1 MPLSNDTST
10 RTRKILF
17 DTKNKSTARGNVPE
31 ENQFLTIAAALPI
44 LPGAPVPPKLSK
56 RCYNSFSCTGTQF
69 EIENAEAEGC
79 NVVTLQW
86 TGETR
91 TIVASRTPAEREK
104 NPDRICLDRRGLT
117 TFPNVIGESKLRLMS
132 LQHNL
137 LTKIE
142 SSNLSQLT
150 KLVFLDLYDN
160 QIEKVCDFDFL
171 ENLRVLLLGK
181 NRIRKIEGLK
191 QLLKLEVLDLH
202 GNQIQQITGLENLSS
217 LKVLNLAGNNIKT
230 VGCNDFQ
237 GLFSLKELNL
247 RRNKL
252 KRLLGFD
259 ETPQL
264 QKLYLSNNDIHKI
277 EDMSSLAKALQI
289 KEITIDGNPVT
300 LNTDYISFLVSY
312 LPSLQLLST
321 MQISEQIRRTA
332 MAWRF
337 SKEQSNS
344 AFLDLSTQVCMSVR
358 REEVIS
364 NAKTNWEFL
373 RTKVSLDN
381 SNKVASNNA
390 GNNNINIL
398 LRTQS
403 SNKFNAINPKSLDKA
418 KIKGFGS
425 LTSINENMEA
435 RKIHIKKRSNSSE
448 NLFKLEDT
456 SKSYLLEFKLP
467 PILGSIVNNL
477 TSNRFDNR
485 LSKNNKENDRKMKVL
500 SEHIENVSDSESDS
514 SQSHGSLKSGLK
526 CHLFT
531 PTMYGSATD
540 YDKSIV
546 CNEFTIAK
554 DMSSITAANFYIND
568 NENHIYDKEALAATP
583 KNSLKCHDAVRNE
596 NTGLNNR
603 SFQNIKVFH
612 AQDGQNDYQSKSI
625 TSSSGYCSLSSKTN
639 SVDSCKSLLS
649 DSSVSSIIKN
659 AHKSHESDK
668 DHKSRIKSAQT
679 KKIVYYKSN
688 RAATARAK
696 FRALAP
702 SSPPLQQV
710 PPKEREQGGDY
721 LIEIVGRCLNIY
733 GQGAL
738 RFIDKTWDVS
748 KAQDVNVVKFN
759 YVQFNDV
766 TKILSKLKNRFPHA
780 EHFVFKETNIN
791 LLGQLNALA
800 EVQGLTSIE
809 IDAGNPIVSKDWKMY
824 AIFRLAHWGLAVIN
838 GKEITAEDVEL
849 ANQEYTGLIDIVMCS
864 LPDSLLQPLLQRL
877 HLEKVQKQSGEQITA
892 KQFLFNCDP
901 ALRSVVAKEALQWRK
916 GNVTQE
922 DLIWRHKG
930 KVHLLNLINLTINA
944 IRKLQILEKQWPCVL
959 YEIVSNT
966 LSDFSEMDIYMKR
979 CSKMLESDK

>member
-17 DTKNKSTARGNVPE
+17 DAKSESAIRGRVPE

-69 EIENAEAEGC
+69 EIEHAEAEGC
-79 NVVTLQW
+79 DAVTLQW
-86 TGETR
+86 TGDTR

-117 TFPNVIGESKLRLMS
+117 TFPTMIGESKLRLMS

-142 SSNLSQLT
+142 SSNFSQLT

-202 GNQIQQITGLENLSS
+202 GNQIQHITGLENLSS

-230 VGCNDFQ
+230 IGCNDFR
-237 GLFSLKELNL
+237 GLISLKELNL

-264 QKLYLSNNDIHKI
+264 QKLYLSNNDIYKI

-312 LPSLQLLST
+312 LPNLQLLST

-373 RTKVSLDN
+373 RSRTKVSLDN
-381 SNKVASNNA
+381 SNKVTSDNT
-390 GNNNINIL
+390 GNNINML

-403 SNKFNAINPKSLDKA
+403 LNKFNAINPKSLNKV

-425 LTSINENMEA
+425 LTSISENMEA
-435 RKIHIKKRSNSSE
+435 RKMHIKKRSSSSE

-456 SKSYLLEFKLP
+456 SKSYPLEFKLP
-467 PILGSIVNNL
+467 PILGSIVNSL
-477 TSNRFDNR
+477 TSDRFENK
-485 LSKNNKENDRKMKVL
+485 LPKNNKDNDRKMKVL
-500 SEHIENVSDSESDS
+500 GEQMENVSDSETDS
-514 SQSHGSLKSGLK
+514 SQSHESLKSGLK

-531 PTMYGSATD
+531 PNIYVSSIN
-540 YDKSIV
+540 YDKSAA
-546 CNEFTIAK
+546 CNEFTAGVVK
-554 DMSSITAANFYIND
+554 DVSSITVDNFYVKD
-568 NENHIYDKEALAATP
+568 NENHARDKEALATTQ
-583 KNSLKCHDAVRNE
+583 NSLKYHDAVINE
-596 NTGLNNR
+596 NKGLNNR
-603 SFQNIKVFH
+603 SFQNTKVFH
-612 AQDGQNDYQSKSI
+612 GQDGQNDCQSKSI
-625 TSSSGYCSLSSKTN
+625 TCSSGYCSLSSKTS

-649 DSSVSSIIKN
+649 DSSTSSIPKN
-659 AHKSHESDK
+659 AHKSHECDK
-668 DHKSRIKSAQT
+668 DKSRIKSAQT

-702 SSPPLQQV
+702 PSPPPQQV

-738 RFIDKTWDVS
+738 RFIDRTWDMS
-748 KAQDVNVVKFN
+748 KAQDVNIVKFN

-766 TKILSKLKNRFPHA
+766 AKILSKLKNRFPHA

-800 EVQGLTSIE
+800 EVQGLTSIQ

-824 AIFRLAHWGLAVIN
+824 AIFRLAHWGLVAIN

-849 ANQEYTGLIDIVMCS
+849 ANQEYTGLVDIVMCS

-877 HLEKVQKQSGEQITA
+877 HLEKVQRQSGEQITA

-944 IRKLQILEKQWPCVL
+944 IHKLQVLEKQWPCIL
-959 YEIVSNT
+959 YEIVYNT
-966 LSDFSEMDIYMKR
+966 LSDFSEMDVYMKR
-979 CSKMLESDK
+979 CSKILESN

>member
-1 MPLSNDTST
+1 MLGYVMPLGNNTT
-10 RTRKILF
+10 RTRKVSF
-17 DTKNKSTARGNVPE
+17 DVKGKSTIRGNNPE

-44 LPGAPVPPKLSK
+44 LPGAPIPPKLSK
-56 RCYNSFSCTGTQF
+56 RSYNSLSSAGTQF
-69 EIENAEAEGC
+69 EIEHGETEGC
-79 NVVTLQW
+79 DMVTLQW

-91 TIVASRTPAEREK
+91 TIVASRTLAEREK

-117 TFPNVIGESKLRLMS
+117 TFPNVIGEPKLRLMS

-142 SSNLSQLT
+142 SFNFSQLT

-160 QIEKVCDFDFL
+160 QIEKVCNLGLL
-171 ENLRVLLLGK
+171 ENLRVLLIGK
-181 NRIRKIEGLK
+181 NRIKKIEGLK
-191 QLLKLEVLDLH
+191 QLFKLEVLDLH
-202 GNQIQQITGLENLSS
+202 GNQIQQVTGLEDLLL

-230 VGCNDFQ
+230 IGCNDFQ
-237 GLFSLKELNL
+237 GLTALKELNL

-252 KRLLGFD
+252 KKLLGFG

-312 LPSLQLLST
+312 LPNLQLLST

-344 AFLDLSTQVCMSVR
+344 AFLDLSAQVCMNVR

-364 NAKTNWEFL
+364 NAKTNWEL
-373 RTKVSLDN
+373 LRSRTKVSHN
-381 SNKVASNNA
+381 SNKATNNDTSNNT
-390 GNNNINIL
+390 NV
-398 LRTQS
+398 LRIQS
-403 SNKFNAINPKSLDKA
+403 SNKYHAINPKSLDKA

-425 LTSINENMEA
+425 LTSINENVEA
-435 RKIHIKKRSNSSE
+435 RKIHIKKRSNSSD
-448 NLFKLEDT
+448 NLFKIEDT
-456 SKSYLLEFKLP
+456 SKSYPLEFKLP
-467 PILGSIVNNL
+467 PILGSIVDSL
-477 TSNRFDNR
+477 TSNKFEDR
-485 LSKNNKENDRKMKVL
+485 LSKDDKENICKTKILGD
-500 SEHIENVSDSESDS
+500 IENTSDSESDS
-514 SQSHGSLKSGLK
+514 SESHESLKSGLR

-531 PTMYGSATD
+531 PNNCNLSTE
-540 YDKSIV
+540 YDKSTI
-546 CNEFTIAK
+546 CKKFTVAK
-554 DMSSITAANFYIND
+554 DVVTTENFNNED
-568 NENHIYDKEALAATP
+568 NESHIYDKTTFTTTQ
-583 KNSLKCHDAVRNE
+583 KSLKYNTINE
-596 NTGLNNR
+596 NKRLV
-603 SFQNIKVFH
+603 QNMKVFNN
-612 AQDGQNDYQSKSI
+612 QDGQSDCQSKSTI
-625 TSSSGYCSLSSKTN
+625 NSSGYCSLSSK
-639 SVDSCKSLLS
+639 SSLDSCKSLLS
-649 DSSVSSIIKN
+649 DSSTSSISKN
-659 AHKSHESDK
+659 AVHKSHEFDK
-668 DHKSRIKSAQT
+668 DKNRIKSAQA
-679 KKIVYYKSN
+679 KKVVYYKSN

-702 SSPPLQQV
+702 PSPPPQQV

-738 RFIDKTWDVS
+738 RFIDKTWDIS

-766 TKILSKLKNRFPHA
+766 AKVLSKLKNRFPHA
-780 EHFVFKETNIN
+780 EHFTFKETNIN

-800 EVQGLTSIE
+800 EVQGLTSIQ
-809 IDAGNPIVSKDWKMY
+809 IDTGNPVVSKNWKMY
-824 AIFRLAHWGLAVIN
+824 AIFRLAHWGLAMIN
-838 GKEITAEDVEL
+838 GKEITAEEIEL
-849 ANQEYTGLIDIVMCS
+849 ANQEYAGLIDIVMCS

-877 HLEKVQKQSGEQITA
+877 HLEKVQKQNGQQITA

-930 KVHLLNLINLTINA
+930 KMHFLNLINLTINA
-944 IRKLQILEKQWPCVL
+944 IQKLQFLEKQWPCVL
-959 YEIVSNT
+959 YEIIYNT
-966 LSDFSEMDIYMKR
+966 LSDFSEMDVYMKH
-979 CSKMLESDK
+979 CSKTLESNK